1 MPVREVAFELEC
13 FEWADERLVVAGR
26 WKGLAGRRLARPVLS
41 IDTGTGRR
49 KRLVALPG
57 GHLGVAED
65 VWRAAFDWPGDPT
78 EIVAAELE
86 VGGSVAVDLPLP
98 DRRRRRRKRAP
109 VEGSDEALR
118 NEAIAL
124 RAQVE
129 RLRAE
134 LAGRERENMQLRAQL
149 DEEDEGGDEPG
160 TAAPTVEIERLASE
174 REELSAEL
182 ARLAGERDQTR
193 VELAAEIERLEGE
206 RAGTAAE
213 LEQLRAAGEHS
224 NEQLDVLREAI
235 AEAAA
240 EAEAVRDRHR
250 AELAALQDDLVA
262 ERAQVARLRI
272 ELEERPA
279 LPPPATESARA
290 AAASAPPPAPDKPPG
305 QETQPLPLLQEA
317 ASLPGGLDP
326 PGPLRA
332 GARPATQP
340 GTGARIQSWLR
351 ATAAPPRPVDEE
363 PDDIAVRS
371 AAPPRQV
378 DEESDDDA
386 VREAA
391 PARAGTA
398 SLQALK
404 SRLEQLFSSNG
415 HAADEVEPK
424 AVHEDAALPG
434 PRRTA
439 TAARARAGA
448 SFAARSNQAEV
459 WGLRI
464 LAVVLVAVLLIALL
478 LLLTSVA

>member
-1 MPVREVAFELEC
+1 
-13 FEWADERLVVAGR
+13 
-26 WKGLAGRRLARPVLS
+26 
-41 IDTGTGRR
+41 
-49 KRLVALPG
+49 
-57 GHLGVAED
+57 
-65 VWRAAFDWPGDPT
+65 
-78 EIVAAELE
+78 
-86 VGGSVAVDLPLP
+86 
-98 DRRRRRRKRAP
+98 
-109 VEGSDEALR
+109 
-118 NEAIAL
+118 
-124 RAQVE
+124 
-129 RLRAE
+129 
-134 LAGRERENMQLRAQL
+134 
-149 DEEDEGGDEPG
+149 
-160 TAAPTVEIERLASE
+160 
-174 REELSAEL
+174 LSAEL

-206 RAGTAAE
+206 RTGTAAE
-213 LEQLRAAGEHS
+213 LEQLRAAGEHA
-224 NEQLDVLREAI
+224 NEQIDVLREAI

-250 AELAALQDDLVA
+250 AELAALQEDLVA

-272 ELEERPA
+272 ELAERPA

-290 AAASAPPPAPDKPPG
+290 AATAGPPPAHDEPPG
-305 QETQPLPLLQEA
+305 QDTQPLPVLQEA

-351 ATAAPPRPVDEE
+351 STPAPPGPVDEE
-363 PDDIAVRS
+363 PDDITVS
-371 AAPPRQV
+371 SVAPPRQV
-378 DEESDDDA
+378 DEEPED
-386 VREAA
+386 EAA
-391 PARAGTA
+391 PTRFGAV
-398 SLQALK
+398 SLQAIR

-415 HAADEVEPK
+415 HAADVAEP
-424 AVHEDAALPG
+424 EAAPETPALLG